1 MPTRLDLDFETIT
14 RRPAPRRRVDGAPM
28 RILLLGD
35 FSGRAARGLH
45 DPAGLA
51 GRAPLRVDLD
61 NLDSVVARLAP
72 VVEHASEGAIVAI
85 PFASLDDFHPD
96 RVFEGSE
103 LFAPPRDLRAR
114 LSDPARVAQAKAEL
128 LGGDTEPD
136 AATMKRLLGR
146 EGPAAA
152 PAVAPVAGSAEAAV
166 DALVR
171 RLVVSDSVPAAG
183 PEQAQLV
190 AAADL
195 TIAERMRALL
205 HDPHFQAL
213 EAAWRTVQ
221 LLVSR
226 LELDEDLQLH
236 LFDVTRPELAAAA
249 AEPELERT
257 GLWKALVDRPLA
269 IGDSGWSMVIALE
282 SFDASHGD
290 VSLLATLAATAA
302 ATGAPLVG
310 TASPRLLG
318 CETVSPTTDPDDWQP
333 LDADSQAR
341 CQALRRSPL
350 APWIGLVAPRLL
362 LRLPYGKAT
371 DPLERF
377 ELDEMAGADPAQALL
392 WGHPGAACALLAG
405 LAFRN
410 SGWQMDL
417 DAWLDV
423 EDLPAW
429 VCGDGDERQLYPCA
443 EAWLGERGAEAV
455 MVRGPMA
462 LISRRDRP
470 AVRLMR
476 WQSIADPAAALSG
489 PWVG

>member
-1 MPTRLDLDFETIT
+1 MPTRLELDLETIA
-14 RRPAPRRRVDGAPM
+14 RRPAPRRRVEGAPM
-28 RILLLGD
+28 RLLLLGD
-35 FSGRAARGLH
+35 FSGRAVRGLD

-51 GRAPLRVDLD
+51 ARPVLRVDLD
-61 NLDSVVARLAP
+61 SLDPVLARLAP
-72 VVEHASEGAIVAI
+72 VVEHASEGATVTI

-96 RVFEGSE
+96 RLFERSE
-103 LFAPPRDLRAR
+103 LFAPSRDLRAR
-114 LSDPARVAQAKAEL
+114 LSDPTRVAQAKAEL
-128 LGGDTEPD
+128 LGGDSEPD

-146 EGPAAA
+146 EAPAAA
-152 PAVAPVAGSAEAAV
+152 PATAPVAGSAEAAV

-171 RLVVSDSVPAAG
+171 RLVTPDMVPGVG

-236 LFDVTRPELAAAA
+236 LFDATRPELAAAA

-269 IGDSGWSMVIALE
+269 MGDAGWSMVVALE
-282 SFDASHGD
+282 SFDASRGD
-290 VSLLATLAATAA
+290 VALLATLAATAA

-318 CETVSPTTDPDDWQP
+318 CESLSVTTDPHDWQP

-341 CQALRRSPL
+341 WQALRRSPL

-362 LRLPYGKAT
+362 LRLPYGTAT
-371 DPLERF
+371 DPLDRF
-377 ELDEMAGADPAQALL
+377 DLDEMAGADPAQALL

-405 LAFRN
+405 LAFREA
-410 SGWQMDL
+410 GWQMDL
-417 DAWLDV
+417 DASLDV

-443 EAWLGERGAEAV
+443 ETWLGERGGQAV
-455 MVRGPMA
+455 LARGPMA

-470 AVRLMR
+470 AARLMR
-476 WQSIADPAAALSG
+476 WQSIADPAATLNG
-489 PWVG
+489 HWGG

>member
-1 MPTRLDLDFETIT
+1 MPTRLELDLETIAP
-14 RRPAPRRRVDGAPM
+14 RLAPRRRVEGALM
-28 RILLLGD
+28 RLLLLGD
-35 FSGRAARGLH
+35 FSGRAARGLD
-45 DPAGLA
+45 DPAALA
-51 GRAPLRVDLD
+51 ARPVLHVDLD
-61 NLDSVVARLAP
+61 SLDAVLARLAP
-72 VVEHASEGAIVAI
+72 VVEHASEGATVAI

-96 RVFEGSE
+96 RLFERSE
-103 LFAPPRDLRAR
+103 LFAPSRDLRER
-114 LSDPARVAQAKAEL
+114 LSDPARADQVKAEL
-128 LGGDTEPD
+128 LGSDTEPD
-136 AATMKRLLGR
+136 ASTMNRLLGR
-146 EGPAAA
+146 EA
-152 PAVAPVAGSAEAAV
+152 PAVAPAAAPVVGSAEAAV

-171 RLVVSDSVPAAG
+171 RLVAPDIAPGVG

-190 AAADL
+190 ATADL
-195 TIAERMRALL
+195 AIAERMRALL

-236 LFDVTRPELAAAA
+236 LFDVSRPELTAAA

-269 IGDSGWSMVIALE
+269 TGYGGWSMIVALE
-282 SFDASHGD
+282 SFDASLGD
-290 VSLLATLAATAA
+290 IALLATLAATAA

-318 CETVSPTTDPDDWQP
+318 CAALSLTTDPGDWQP

-341 CQALRRSPL
+341 WQVLRRSPL
-350 APWIGLVAPRLL
+350 APWIGLVAPRIL
-362 LRLPYGKAT
+362 LRLPYGKTT

-377 ELDEMAGADPAQALL
+377 DLDEMAGADPAQTLL

-405 LAFRN
+405 LAFREA
-410 SGWQMDL
+410 GWQMDL
-417 DAWLDV
+417 DTSLDV
-423 EDLPAW
+423 DDLPAW

-443 EAWLGERGAEAV
+443 EAWLGERGGEALLA
-455 MVRGPMA
+455 RGPMA

-470 AVRLMR
+470 AARLMR
-476 WQSIADPAAALSG
+476 WQSIADPAAALAG
-489 PWVG
+489 PWGG